1 MNKLAKLALISL
13 SLSFLPSL
21 LFSCSCGYLIDEFCP
36 TIQDENY
43 IVLAVIT
50 ELETTNMEVQVLED
64 IHKETPTETL
74 AILGQDGLNCGASL
88 SFAVGDTMVLSLYH
102 YQIQDA
108 QSGELYSWYL
118 EGCGK
123 SYLTYS
129 DGLLTGGVDLGV
141 NQIPYAE
148 FLTDLDD
155 CIEVSYQDYL
165 NEFAPVGAVWK
176 IRGKN
181 MSDKSQGYISNCET
195 SGCGG
200 SYWQYEVNRKEEIA
214 GKSCSMIEVYYGTDS
229 NDLGLVAEHAVY
241 EDEGRVYFYEPDLDT
256 FFYYHVVQGI
266 GHLGALFGDNQI
278 QIDAYDCGGSFI
290 CYQDGI
296 KKYSVYDEYG
306 LDCPCQF
313 QEELTNVDD
322 LTLGKNLKLYPNPSN
337 AIVQVESEL
346 PLQSYTI
353 YDLNGKQIMYS
364 EEYSSKV
371 TIALNGMAEGVY
383 MIRLRIGDQVI
394 TRKLTK
400 M

>member
-229 NDLGLVAEHAVY
+229 NDLG
-241 EDEGRVYFYEPDLDT
+241 D
-256 FFYYHVVQGI
+256 
-266 GHLGALFGDNQI
+266 
-278 QIDAYDCGGSFI
+278 
-290 CYQDGI
+290 DG
-296 KKYSVYDEYG
+296 
-306 LDCPCQF
+306 
-313 QEELTNVDD
+313 
-322 LTLGKNLKLYPNPSN
+322 
-337 AIVQVESEL
+337 
-346 PLQSYTI
+346 LQS
-353 YDLNGKQIMYS
+353 
-364 EEYSSKV
+364 
-371 TIALNGMAEGVY
+371 
-383 MIRLRIGDQVI
+383 
-394 TRKLTK
+394 
-400 M
+400 